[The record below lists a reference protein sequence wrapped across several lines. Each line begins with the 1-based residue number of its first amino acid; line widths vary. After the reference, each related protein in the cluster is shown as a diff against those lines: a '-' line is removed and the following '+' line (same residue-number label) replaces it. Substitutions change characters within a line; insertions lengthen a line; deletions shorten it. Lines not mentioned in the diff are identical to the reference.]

1 MTMEFR
7 ATISRR
13 LFVAAS
19 VGAAMVLSISTSFAE
34 SGPFAGMSGVW
45 TGRGTIQLDGGSTE
59 NIRCRATY
67 AVSGDGQGLNQ
78 VLLCASDSYKFELK
92 SDVVAKGGV
101 LSGTWKETSR
111 NVGGSLTGRAGNGQF
126 NVDVSA
132 PTFTAR
138 LRLTTRG
145 DRQNV
150 AISSDGQFKG
160 VKISLSRS

>member
-1 MTMEFR
+1 MEFR

-19 VGAAMVLSISTSFAE
+19 VSAALILSVSTGFAE

-45 TGRGTIQLDGGSTE
+45 KGRGTIELDGGNTE

-67 AVSGDGQGLNQ
+67 AVSSNGQGLNQ
-78 VLLCASDSYKFELK
+78 TLLCASDSYKFELK
-92 SDVVAKGGV
+92 SDVVAKGGA
-101 LSGTWKETSR
+101 LSGTWSETTR
-111 NVGGSLTGRAGNGQF
+111 NVGGSLTGQAGNGQF

-132 PTFTAR
+132 PTFAAR
-138 LRLTTRG
+138 LKLTTRG

-150 AISSDGQFKG
+150 VISSDGQFKG
-160 VKISLSRS
+160 AKISLTRS